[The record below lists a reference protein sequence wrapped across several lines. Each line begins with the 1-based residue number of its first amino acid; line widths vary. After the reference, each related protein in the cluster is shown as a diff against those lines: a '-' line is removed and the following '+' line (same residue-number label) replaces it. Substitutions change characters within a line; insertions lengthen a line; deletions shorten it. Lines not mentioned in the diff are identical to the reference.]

1 MKIKLLN
8 RYQRILIIVFFI
20 YSALLLYLIF
30 LGFGITQSNI
40 DYKNFSTEDS
50 CMYSLNQFNFYDM
63 EQENKIIEVSKEY
76 LSSIFNFHH
85 IECVNK
91 VIGIQD
97 GWPEL
102 E

>member
-30 LGFGITQSNI
+30 LGLITQSNI

-85 IECVNK
+85 INA
-91 VIGIQD
+91 
-97 GWPEL
+97 
-102 E
+102 